1 MLQPARYLACFALAL
16 AAGCST
22 VEPEREATPCPEPP
36 PCPVCKEPPAHEAL
50 CPVPEP
56 KVVKRVV
63 TVPAKLPP
71 MATTAGEM
79 HLPIIGGVE
88 SVTIEDTGITFEARV
103 DTGAETSSM
112 HAEDV
117 RLVEKEGKR
126 YVSFSLI
133 NPESGDRV
141 PLEHRLQRTVSVRQG
156 NGEKEKRYVVRLWVS
171 VGELRARIDVG
182 LSDRDYSDYPMLL
195 GRNFLVDTAIVDVS
209 REHLAGD

>member
-1 MLQPARYLACFALAL
+1 MLKLARYPTVFALAL

-22 VEPEREATPCPEPP
+22 VAPEREAPTCPAPP
-36 PCPVCKEPPAHEAL
+36 PCPVCKQPPAHEAL

-56 KVVKRVV
+56 KVVKHMVPM
-63 TVPAKLPP
+63 PAKLPP

-88 SVTIEDTGITFEARV
+88 SVTIEDTGIILEARI
-103 DTGAETSSM
+103 DTGAETSSI

-126 YVSFSLI
+126 YVSFSLTD
-133 NPESGDRV
+133 PESGAKV
-141 PLEHRLQRTVSVRQG
+141 PLEHRLQRTVTVRQG
-156 NGEKEKRYVVRLWVS
+156 SGEKEKRYVVRLWVS

-182 LSDRDYSDYPMLL
+182 LSDRDHASYPMLL

-209 REHLAGD
+209 REHLTAD